1 MSEEI
6 PSGVTVKNVF
16 NLPFKFVPFNISYY
30 NLCSALNVTTLR
42 IIKLCRYVYENN
54 NSYTVIHILY
64 TAMCRTHHFNLFC
77 MSTIELHIHLKL
89 HAILH

>member
-16 NLPFKFVPFNISYY
+16 NLPLNLFPFNISY

-42 IIKLCRYVYENN
+42 IIKLYRYVYENN

-64 TAMCRTHHFNLFC
+64 TVMCRTHQFNLFC